1 MEPRE
6 LLSLIAFFSESLD
19 AKQLDMLAER
29 AQRRSFSAGAVLIRE
44 FEPGASMFILESGEV
59 AVTVSDEAEPVARLF
74 VGDVVGEMSLLTGA
88 PRSATVT
95 AVEPVMAV
103 EIDHGALAPI
113 LATAP
118 MLADRFA
125 EILQRRQKELQDLHG
140 GAAWGVLLPPDAELS
155 GLIQAFYR

>member
-1 MEPRE
+1 
-6 LLSLIAFFSESLD
+6 
-19 AKQLDMLAER
+19 
-29 AQRRSFSAGAVLIRE
+29 
-44 FEPGASMFILESGEV
+44 MFILESGEV

-125 EILQRRQKELQDLHG
+125 AEILQRRQKELQDLHG
-140 GAAWGVLLPPDAELS
+140 GAAWGVLLPADAELS